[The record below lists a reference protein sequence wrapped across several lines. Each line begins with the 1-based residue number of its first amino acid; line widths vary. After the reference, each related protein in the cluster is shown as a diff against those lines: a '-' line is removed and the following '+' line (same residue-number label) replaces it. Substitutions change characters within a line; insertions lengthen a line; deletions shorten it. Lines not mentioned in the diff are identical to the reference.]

1 MLRSTGAFRDGLSS
15 PPGGEGP
22 FRIERI
28 QAAVVKISRSKDW
41 WVRMA
46 RREDAGVPR
55 RLDFAVAETLLKMD
69 PEFWGALADILA
81 GEP

>member
-1 MLRSTGAFRDGLSS
+1 M
-15 PPGGEGP
+15 
-22 FRIERI
+22 
-28 QAAVVKISRSKDW
+28 VKISRSKDW

-69 PEFWGALADILA
+69 PELWGALADILA